1 MKVLLV
7 SSNQLKPSATLPW
20 VPVEPLG
27 MAYVASAL
35 RASGHE
41 IEFLDLCFSPH
52 WEKDLRAVI
61 GVFQPACI
69 GISLRNIDLMAYF
82 NPVSFIDD
90 LKAIVEV
97 CRGCTSARIVL
108 GGSGFSVMPRELL
121 RFTGLDLGIAGEG
134 EWSFPALLEG
144 LERGLD
150 YSGISGVVSR
160 VDGDIRG
167 PAPAR
172 DFPPLLGHVRPERDR
187 IDGKRYR
194 AAGGAASLQ
203 TKRGCPFAC
212 IYCTYPLVEGAA
224 MRCRPA
230 DEVADEFRELS
241 ERYGVNEAYIV
252 DNQFNY
258 PLEHAQ
264 EVCERLARDRG
275 DYKVWWS
282 CMLNPA
288 YVTEEFA
295 ILLRLARCVMVD
307 LSIESVSDRM
317 LERLGKN
324 FRVRDVRR
332 TIEVLK
338 KCRLGFN
345 TWVLFGG
352 PGESEETIRETLD
365 ALVEME
371 VADVL
376 IGIGLRI
383 CPGTR
388 IERIARGEGII
399 NERTDL
405 VKPVFYVSMDAHEI
419 VKLVEPYLERH
430 PGWRIAALKR
440 PGD

>member
-7 SSNQLKPSATLPW
+7 SANQLKPTATLPW

-27 MAYVASAL
+27 MAYVAASL
-35 RASGHE
+35 RVSGHD
-41 IEFLDLCFSPH
+41 IEFLDLCFSPD
-52 WEKDLRAVI
+52 WEADLRTVI

-82 NPVSFIDD
+82 NPLSFVDD
-90 LKAIVEV
+90 LRAIVDV
-97 CRGCTSARIVL
+97 CRGCTSVPIVL

-134 EWSFPALLEG
+134 EWSFPLLLER
-144 LERGLD
+144 LEGGAD
-150 YSGISGVVSR
+150 CSGIPGVVSR
-160 VDGDIRG
+160 VDTNALGS
-167 PAPAR
+167 APAWNAP
-172 DFPPLLGHVRPERDR
+172 PPLRHIRPERGL
-187 IDGKRYR
+187 IDGTRYR

-212 IYCTYPLVEGAA
+212 IYCTYPLVEGTV
-224 MRCRPA
+224 MRCRPPE
-230 DEVADEFRELS
+230 EVAGEFRELS
-241 ERYGVNEAYIV
+241 ERYGINEAYVV

-264 EVCERLARDRG
+264 EICERLARDRA

-288 YVTEEFA
+288 YVPDDFA
-295 ILLRLARCVMVD
+295 ILLRLVRCARVD
-307 LSIESVSDRM
+307 LSIESASDRM

-324 FRVRDVRR
+324 FTARDVRHA
-332 TIEVLK
+332 IEALK
-338 KCRLGFN
+338 KAELGFN

-365 ALVEME
+365 ALDEMG
-371 VADVL
+371 VSDVL
-376 IGIGLRI
+376 VGVGLRI

-388 IERIARGEGII
+388 IERIARDEGRIDD
-399 NERTDL
+399 RTDL
-405 VKPVFYVSMDAHEI
+405 VRPVFYVSMDAEKI
-419 VKLVEPYLERH
+419 VKLVEPSLARH

-440 PGD
+440 PSD